1 MMVDMTNE
9 EYDAL
14 DELLTRTTPNVG
26 PNRLR
31 SPFGRAVRMIAV
43 DSLSEDYLFTKAI
56 ASHKTPTEIIGDL
69 VREKINAT
77 AEIAVTGES

>member
-1 MMVDMTNE
+1 MMAADMTDE

-14 DELLTRTTPNVG
+14 DELLTGTTPKVG

-31 SPFGRAVRMIAV
+31 ASSGRTVRMIAV

-56 ASHKTPTEIIGDL
+56 ADHKTPTEIIGDL
-69 VREKINAT
+69 IREKI
-77 AEIAVTGES
+77 AVSSP